1 MTMPPVLE
9 ILVATQNPGKIR
21 EVDQALVSLPVRLHH
36 LNEFPVAPVDEAGKT
51 YQENAALKALSYAT
65 QTRLCALADDSGLEV
80 DALDGEPGVLSA
92 RYAGEQASDQ
102 DRISKLL
109 SALEKQQDPERAAR
123 FVCCMALAGWELRDR
138 RLDGEAPR
146 LLTVVQAR
154 CEGAITFQARGTNG
168 FGFDPIFQP
177 TGYAE
182 TFAELPSEVKARISH
197 RAQALVAIRTF
208 LNSWLTK
215 LDRSSAHP

>member
-1 MTMPPVLE
+1 MTHRLE

-21 EVDQALVSLPVRLHH
+21 EVDEALQSQPVTLHY
-36 LNEFPVAPVDEAGKT
+36 LNEFRITAADEVGKT

-65 QTRLCALADDSGLEV
+65 QTGLCALADDSGLEV
-80 DALDGEPGVLSA
+80 DALDGEPGVRSA
-92 RYAGEQASDQ
+92 RYAGEQASDE

-109 SALEKQQDPERAAR
+109 SALAKQKDPNRGAH
-123 FVCCMALAGWELRDR
+123 FVCCMALAGWESRDGQFE
-138 RLDGEAPR
+138 GEVPR

-154 CEGAITFQARGTNG
+154 CEGAITFQARGTSG

-177 TGYAE
+177 AGYEE

-208 LNSWLTK
+208 LNNWLTK
-215 LDRSSAHP
+215 LDRSGAHP

>member
-1 MTMPPVLE
+1 MTPSFE

-21 EVDQALVSLPVRLHH
+21 EVDEALQSLPVTLHY
-36 LNEFPVAPVDEAGKT
+36 LNEFHIVTVDEVGKT
-51 YQENAALKALSYAT
+51 YEENAALKALSYAG
-65 QTRLCALADDSGLEV
+65 QTGLWALADDSGLEV
-80 DALDGEPGVLSA
+80 DALDGQPGVLSA
-92 RYAGEQASDQ
+92 RYAGEQASNE

-109 SALEKQQDPERAAR
+109 SELASRRAPRRNAN
-123 FVCCMALAGWELRDR
+123 FVCCMALAGSEHSNR

-146 LLTVVQAR
+146 LLTLVQAR

-177 TGYAE
+177 VGYAE
-182 TFAELPSEVKARISH
+182 TFAELPTEVKARISH

-208 LNSWLTK
+208 LAGWLAK
-215 LDRSSAHP
+215 LDR